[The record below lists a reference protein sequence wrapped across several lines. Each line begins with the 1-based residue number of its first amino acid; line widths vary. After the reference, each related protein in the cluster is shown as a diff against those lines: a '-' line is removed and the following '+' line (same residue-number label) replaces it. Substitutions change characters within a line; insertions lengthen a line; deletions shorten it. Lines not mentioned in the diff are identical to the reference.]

1 MSIVEIENSILS
13 GEVTAPPSKSAAHRA
28 LVCSFLAGGGTVN
41 PIINSNDMRATV
53 GVLQSLKDD
62 EKELNC
68 IESGS
73 TMRFMIPV
81 AAALGKN
88 VKFVGEGSL
97 LSRTLGEYMELLP
110 KHNVQVKSNG
120 FLPLEI
126 SGRLANGSYEVNGD
140 VSSQYITGLLMALA
154 NVDGDSAVILKT
166 PLQSKPYV
174 DMTIKVMA
182 DFGVHVTE
190 TEFGYLIHGNQ
201 KFKQLDYTVEGDWS
215 QAAFFLAAGALG
227 GKVKVKGLDF
237 NSTQGDKEIINVLRK
252 FSAKVTFDDTTATA
266 EKSELF
272 GTDINAENIPDLVP
286 IIAVLASFAKGK
298 TVIYGAERL
307 RYKESNRIES
317 VVTNLKAMGV
327 DAEETPD
334 GIIINGGNE
343 PTGSDLKGYNDHR
356 IVMAFSIA
364 GLFAKGKTT
373 IDDAMSINKS
383 YPGFFEDYNMLGGR
397 ANVF

>member
-1 MSIVEIENSILS
+1 MSVVEIENSILN
-13 GEVTAPPSKSAAHRA
+13 GEVVIPPSKSAAHRA

-53 GVLQSLKDD
+53 GVIDSLKNN
-62 EKELNC
+62 EYELNC

-81 AAALGKN
+81 AAALGKE

-110 KHNVQVKSNG
+110 KHNVKVKSNG

-126 SGRLANGSYEVNGD
+126 SGSLTNGSYEVNGD

-154 NVDGDSAVILKT
+154 NVDGDSAIILKT

-174 DMTIKVMA
+174 DMTVKVMA
-182 DFGVHVTE
+182 DFGVAVTE

-201 KFKQLDYTVEGDWS
+201 QFKQLDYTVEGDWS
-215 QAAFFLAAGALG
+215 QAAFFLVAGALG
-227 GKVKVKGLDF
+227 GKVTVKGLDIH
-237 NSTQGDKEIINVLRK
+237 STQGDKEIMNVLKK
-252 FSAKVTFDDTTATA
+252 FGAKVDFDDTSATA
-266 EKSELF
+266 EKSQLI
-272 GTDINAENIPDLVP
+272 GTDIDAENIPDLVP
-286 IIAVLASFAKGK
+286 IISVLAAFAEGK

-317 VVTNLKAMGV
+317 VVTNLKLMGV
-327 DAEETPD
+327 DAEETAD
-334 GIIINGGNE
+334 GIIINGGKKIVGNA
-343 PTGSDLKGYNDHR
+343 LKGFNDHR
-356 IVMAFSIA
+356 IVMAFSVA
-364 GLFAKGKTT
+364 ALFAEGKTT

-383 YPGFFEDYNMLGGR
+383 YPDFFEDYNMLGGR
-397 ANVF
+397 ANVL

>member
-1 MSIVEIENSILS
+1 MSVVEIENSILS
-13 GEVTAPPSKSAAHRA
+13 GEVVVPPSKSAAHRA
-28 LVCSFLAGGGTVN
+28 LVCSFLAGGGTVK
-41 PIINSNDMRATV
+41 PIIDSNDMRATV
-53 GVLQSLKDD
+53 GVIDSLKNND
-62 EKELNC
+62 KMLNC

-81 AAALGKN
+81 AAALGRD
-88 VKFVGEGSL
+88 VTFVGEGSL
-97 LSRTLGEYMELLP
+97 LSRTLGEYMTLLP
-110 KHNVQVKSNG
+110 QHNVKVKSDG

-126 SGRLANGSYEVNGD
+126 SGRLTNGSYEVNGD

-154 NVDGDSAVILKT
+154 NADGDSAVILKT

-190 TEFGYLIHGNQ
+190 TDFGYLIHGNQ
-201 KFKQLDYTVEGDWS
+201 KFRQLDYIVEGDWS
-215 QAAFFLAAGALG
+215 QAAFFLVAGALG
-227 GKVKVKGLDF
+227 GRVTVKGLDI
-237 NSTQGDKEIINVLRK
+237 NSTQGDKEILHVLKR
-252 FSAKVTFDDTTATA
+252 FGAKIFFDDTTATA
-266 EKSELF
+266 EKSELV

-286 IIAVLASFAKGK
+286 VLAVLAAFAKGK

-317 VVTNLKAMGV
+317 VVTNLKLMGV
-327 DAEETPD
+327 DAEETAD
-334 GIIINGGNE
+334 GIVINGASKLTGNA
-343 PTGSDLKGYNDHR
+343 LKGFNDHR
-356 IVMAFSIA
+356 IVMAFSVA
-364 GLFAKGKTT
+364 ALFADGETT

-397 ANVF
+397 ANVL